1 MNHGKSAQI
10 QVTFSWVYILIAG
23 TLILLF
29 FVGIAFNLQ
38 KSSEKELMNDVV
50 EVMGSILTG
59 AGVSEKTKNF
69 VDTSGLVDFT
79 LYFDCLEEEYVTE
92 FGIKDQPSRVYE
104 PTMPVFSPR
113 EISTTKMITWS
124 LPYKLPFK
132 VVDFLFVTSD
142 NTAYYLMGD
151 DIDFMDEFVNA
162 TQGFRVKV
170 LFTDSDYIEI
180 DPGNNFQVRFV
191 EFNSDTI
198 QENSPV
204 PENLVSLGDSKVTA
218 VKFSGA
224 NIIDYFKKEGNV
236 WKKVNSEPVKIVS
249 IGGERDAAK
258 YAAIFAE
265 DDSIY
270 RCNMGKAFQRLEYLN
285 EVYGGRNIAL
295 GEAGGK
301 LKELTDFYV
310 LEHPEKQDCIGL
322 LKGYSKNVLATLST
336 HQNNVKVCLLKSNSC
351 YDLIVSANELKG
363 LNDQLNQDCVTL
375 Y

>member
-1 MNHGKSAQI
+1 MNNGKSAQI

-38 KSSEKELMNDVV
+38 KSSEKQLMNDVV
-50 EVMGSILTG
+50 QVMGSILTG

-79 LYFDCLEEEYVTE
+79 LYFDCLENEYVTE

-104 PTMPVFSPR
+104 PVMPVFSPR

-142 NTAYYLMGD
+142 NTAYYLMGN

-170 LFTDSDYIEI
+170 LFTDSDYVDI
-180 DPGNNFQVRFV
+180 DPGDNFQIRFV
-191 EFNSDTI
+191 DFNGNSI
-198 QENSPV
+198 QENAPV
-204 PENLVSLGDSKVTA
+204 PEKLNLMADLKVTA
-218 VKFSGA
+218 VRFSGI
-224 NIIDYFKKEGNV
+224 NMVDYFHKEGNV
-236 WKKVNSEPVKIVS
+236 WKKVNAEPVKIIS
-249 IGGERDAAK
+249 LGGERDAAR

-270 RCNMGKAFQRLEYLN
+270 QCNMGKAFSRLKYLN
-285 EVYGGRNIAL
+285 EVYGGKNIHL
-295 GEAGGK
+295 GEEGAK
-301 LKELTDFYV
+301 LKELTNFYEI
-310 LEHPEKQDCIGL
+310 EHPEKQDCVGV

-336 HQNNVKVCLLKSNSC
+336 HQNNVKVCLLKSGSC
-351 YDLIVSANELKG
+351 SDLIVSANELKS
-363 LNDQLNQDCVTL
+363 LNNQLNQNCVTL

>member
-1 MNHGKSAQI
+1 
-10 QVTFSWVYILIAG
+10 
-23 TLILLF
+23 
-29 FVGIAFNLQ
+29 
-38 KSSEKELMNDVV
+38 
-50 EVMGSILTG
+50 MGSILTG

-79 LYFDCLEEEYVTE
+79 LYFDCLENEYVTE

-104 PTMPVFSPR
+104 PVMPVFSPR

-142 NTAYYLMGD
+142 NTAYYLMGN

-170 LFTDSDYIEI
+170 LFTDSDYVDI
-180 DPGNNFQVRFV
+180 DPGDNFQIRFV
-191 EFNSDTI
+191 DFNGNSI
-198 QENSPV
+198 QENAPV
-204 PENLVSLGDSKVTA
+204 PEKLNLMADLKVTA
-218 VKFSGA
+218 VRFSGI
-224 NIIDYFKKEGNV
+224 NMVDYFHKEGNV
-236 WKKVNSEPVKIVS
+236 WKKVNAEPVKIIS
-249 IGGERDAAK
+249 LGGERDAAR

-270 RCNMGKAFQRLEYLN
+270 QCNMGKAFSRLKYLN
-285 EVYGGRNIAL
+285 EVYGGKNIHL
-295 GEAGGK
+295 GEEGAK
-301 LKELTDFYV
+301 LKELTNFYEI
-310 LEHPEKQDCIGL
+310 EHPEKQDCVGV

-336 HQNNVKVCLLKSNSC
+336 HQNNVKVCLLKSGSC
-351 YDLIVSANELKG
+351 SDLIVSANELKS
-363 LNDQLNQDCVTL
+363 LNNQLNQNCVTL